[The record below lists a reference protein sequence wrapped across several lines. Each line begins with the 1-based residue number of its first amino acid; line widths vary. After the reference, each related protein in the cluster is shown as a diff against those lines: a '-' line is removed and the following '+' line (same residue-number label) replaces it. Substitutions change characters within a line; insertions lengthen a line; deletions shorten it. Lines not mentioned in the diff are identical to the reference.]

1 MSLKQNLIEY
11 LQIHGRITLD
21 QLYLFCG
28 KEHKNTSNAERRLRE
43 LMEPKHK
50 DYNPHIKTERNAKGA
65 IIGYVWSYKAEI
77 ASPRA
82 EFNTTAT
89 TPYCCYSNY
98 KFQIHDPN
106 CQTLKVKE
114 NRLW

>member
-11 LQIHGRITLD
+11 LQKNGRITLD

-28 KEHKNTSNAERRLRE
+28 KEHKKTSNAERRLRE

-50 DYNPHIKTERNAKGA
+50 DYNPNITTERNEKGA
-65 IIGYVWSYKAEI
+65 ITAYCWQEKRFVFK
-77 ASPRA
+77 
-82 EFNTTAT
+82 TTAT
-89 TPYCCYSNY
+89 TNTCCFWAGKDGVHSS
-98 KFQIHDPN
+98 N